1 MTQQLPSAENT
12 PQWTRARMS
21 LVVPVGPATR
31 EQQFSLSGGMSEETG
46 VYPCEESVEIQA
58 PGGPPPRESQTAEA
72 CWEKHY
78 CKNGWMSQQN
88 GRGKEQE
95 TKGKSRSIPFI

>member
-1 MTQQLPSAENT
+1 
-12 PQWTRARMS
+12 MS
-21 LVVPVGPATR
+21 FVVLFGPATG
-31 EQQFSLSGGMSEETG
+31 EQPFSLSGGMSEETG

-72 CWEKHY
+72 RWEKQC
-78 CKNGWMSQQN
+78 CKNGWMSQQD